1 LNGEGTFYLPPSF
14 TLNGEGSFY
23 LAPRFDVNE
32 TAGQTWHLGSIERNG
47 RSGLA
52 PRFDLNGVQVGEGA
66 EQRLVAREGDANVR
80 EAASFEDGL
89 EE

>member
-23 LAPRFDVNE
+23 
-32 TAGQTWHLGSIERNG
+32 
-47 RSGLA
+47 LA